1 MHEELHVKLRKIEI
15 KRPKALGLR
24 EIKAHQVSVY
34 FTYSGDRTSVET

>member
-1 MHEELHVKLRKIEI
+1 MHEELHVELRKTGI
-15 KRPKALGLR
+15 KRLKALGIQ